1 MTRSGPSL
9 ALAPDDRPYLP
20 RGVRMCDDRVR
31 GGKVLLAPEK
41 AIALDAIGEAI
52 LARVTGEATFEQII
66 DDLVATYNAP
76 RDQITGDVQTFMAG
90 LRARM
95 FLMVAT

>member
-1 MTRSGPSL
+1 MSL
-9 ALAPDDRPYLP
+9 ALTPGDRPFLP
-20 RGVRMCDDRVR
+20 RGVRVAQDRVR

-52 LARVTGEATFEQII
+52 LARVDGKTRFADII
-66 DDLVATYNAP
+66 ADLCAAYSAP
-76 RDQITGDVQTFMAG
+76 HDQIEKDVQRFLSA

-95 FLMVAT
+95 FVMVRT

>member
-1 MTRSGPSL
+1 MSL
-9 ALAPDDRPYLP
+9 ALAAIDCPFLP
-20 RGVRMCDDRVR
+20 RGVRMVDDQVR

-52 LARVTGEATFEQII
+52 LSRVDGETNFGEIIADLASTYAAPEAQISE
-66 DDLVATYNAP
+66 
-76 RDQITGDVQTFMAG
+76 DVQRFLAG

-95 FLMVAT
+95 FLGVKA